1 LNIGAVMPSFIQEVE
16 KEAYLMIKKYGKENA
31 EKIAIGYANDW
42 IKNINTLPYYDK
54 DKVSSMDIKK
64 WYWLTVASAIKNWA

>member
-1 LNIGAVMPSFIQEVE
+1 
-16 KEAYLMIKKYGKENA
+16 MIKKYGKENA